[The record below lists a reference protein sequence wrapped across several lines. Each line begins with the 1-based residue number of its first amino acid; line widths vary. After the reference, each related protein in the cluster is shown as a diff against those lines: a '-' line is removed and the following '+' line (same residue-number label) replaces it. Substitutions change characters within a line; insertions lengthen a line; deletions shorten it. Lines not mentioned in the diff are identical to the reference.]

1 MARSYE
7 ELQIARETLENAYR
21 EALDKTRWTQEHG
34 AEVRALR
41 EEAELLLKQE
51 KGLLTKDTHTYY
63 EKKEELTLLK
73 EQKELA
79 QLDDLLTEL

>member
-21 EALDKTRWTQEHG
+21 EASDKTRWTQEHG

-79 QLDDLLTEL
+79 HLDDLLTQL